1 MVWFMQVRLKPARKQ
16 PLLIPKGY
24 SKLMLPQLFGQLEGR
39 GKVMSVDVFSAPI
52 EPIGPN
58 VRNSK
63 SSTSANPIPSL
74 PSLEHQCPDVV
85 TNLLEKE
92 SQA

>member
-1 MVWFMQVRLKPARKQ
+1 
-16 PLLIPKGY
+16 
-24 SKLMLPQLFGQLEGR
+24 
-39 GKVMSVDVFSAPI
+39 MSVDVFSAPV

-92 SQA
+92 SQAQLAKLTSVGYMDKTYNTNS